1 MRRYCE
7 CQVDPYWWQL
17 ASRHGAPWILSMKL
31 SVFIYLSEE
40 RDFKHYGLL
49 CNAMLM
55 VNPTGYLLV
64 PWFVVEFTAI
74 CLEHSSCPI
83 YEHYLSCQN
92 RVRSWCIDPD
102 IVQGFNSC
110 WSDSRWVSTRAHIE
124 IMACRPPD
132 TYRREGMA
140 VVAAPYGSLTATELR
155 AERLQ

>member
-1 MRRYCE
+1 MKHST
-7 CQVDPYWWQL
+7 DAWSIQL
-17 ASRHGAPWILSMKL
+17 GMKHSTDVFERGDVRGLCSLSTRSVKLITVASRHGAPWILSMKL

-49 CNAMLM
+49 CNVMLK

-92 RVRSWCIDPD
+92 RVRS
-102 IVQGFNSC
+102 
-110 WSDSRWVSTRAHIE
+110 
-124 IMACRPPD
+124 
-132 TYRREGMA
+132 
-140 VVAAPYGSLTATELR
+140 
-155 AERLQ
+155 